1 MKKLV
6 CIVTL
11 LLIASFSAPLLA
23 QEFLYVTDSLQLR
36 VYAQANDSSELLQ
49 TIESGESVEVL
60 ASKNGF
66 SQVTTND
73 GTIGWV
79 KAAFLVTDPP
89 EKLLYYSV
97 SEQNKKL
104 EAQIKA
110 LQSTPSVDNVSLSSE
125 TEIAKINEL
134 QTTITQLQ
142 DNNKALQQQLT
153 DNNDNTSERIRPVA
167 DTYNVVS
174 KDWLLQ
180 WFVEKKWW
188 LLGSVMAFLV
198 IGFITGLKL
207 SSWRMRKRLHGFRL
221 K

>member
-1 MKKLV
+1 MKKFDF
-6 CIVTL
+6 IATL
-11 LLIASFSAPLLA
+11 LLIASISAPLLA

-60 ASKNGF
+60 ANKNGF

-79 KAAFLVTDPP
+79 KSAFLVIEPP

-104 EAQIKA
+104 EAQIEA
-110 LQSTPSVDNVSLSSE
+110 LQTNPPVGNASFSSE
-125 TEIAKINEL
+125 AEVARINEL
-134 QTTITQLQ
+134 QKTISQLQ
-142 DNNKALQQQLT
+142 NNNKTLQQQLT
-153 DNNDNTSERIRPVA
+153 DNSENTRGQTKSVA
-167 DTYNVVS
+167 DTYTVVGN
-174 KDWLLQ
+174 DLLLQ
-180 WFVEKKWW
+180 WFVDKKWW
-188 LLGSVMAFLV
+188 LMGSVIALLV
-198 IGFITGLKL
+198 TGFITGLKL
-207 SSWRMRKRLHGFRL
+207 SSWRMQKRLHGFRL